1 VVSSNNIVDIGGV
14 SLMQFWSLRSH
25 MQDASV
31 LSTAHYPETLD
42 RIFVRATSHILTAN
56 ADLMEQIIGA
66 PSFFPTVWSWIK
78 RWFDPVTVSKI
89 FILSASEVYPTL
101 SSFMEPSSIPRQ
113 YGGELDF
120 EFGDFPI
127 LDEAARTLVGGIES
141 PPAEGQTKPVYPKG
155 PIRFS
160 VEKGAELLGTED
172 DGSPRRL
179 QIPVPQAKTAS
190 TIDGAT
196 AAPKEE
202 EDGSKVV
209 NGDDISAQETTVAEE
224 TDPSEKLEAL
234 EIPAELATS
243 IAAPVA

>member
-1 VVSSNNIVDIGGV
+1 VVSSNNIVDICGV
-14 SLMQFWSLRSH
+14 SLMQFWNLRSH

-42 RIFVRATSHILTAN
+42 RIFVRATSHMLTTN

-127 LDEAARTLVGGIES
+127 LDEAARSLVGGIES
-141 PPAEGQTKPVYPKG
+141 PPAVGQTKPGYPKG

-179 QIPVPQAKTAS
+179 QIPVPQPKTAS
-190 TIDGAT
+190 TIDDAT

-202 EDGSKVV
+202 EDGTKEV

-224 TDPSEKLEAL
+224 TDSSEKLEAL
-234 EIPAELATS
+234 EIPPEPVTS